1 MIPKTFQMLMKYYS
15 FEYPF
20 YSGRSVSC
28 KICKESQWFTG
39 MELKCDADNGWL
51 KIFNHKAQCQAVE
64 AIKKDLDSTNI
75 RSGLVISPW
84 PAHTNFSCHWFIS
97 SDKNK

>member
-1 MIPKTFQMLMKYYS
+1 MKPQIFQMLMKYYS

-39 MELKCDADNGWL
+39 MELKYDADNGWL
-51 KIFNHKAQCQAVE
+51 KIFKHKAQCQAVVE
-64 AIKKDLDSTNI
+64 INNALKSDSSVKSSWTTQQ
-75 RSGLVISPW
+75 W
-84 PAHTNFSCHWFIS
+84 PRVLEHL
-97 SDKNK
+97 

>member
-1 MIPKTFQMLMKYYS
+1 MKPKTFQMLSKYYN

-39 MELKCDADNGWL
+39 MELKYGADSGWL
-51 KIFNHKAQCQAVE
+51 RIFNHKAQCQAVLE
-64 AIKKDLDSTNI
+64 INNALKSDS
-75 RSGLVISPW
+75 SVKSVW
-84 PAHTNFSCHWFIS
+84 PIPQWPHMRKSL
-97 SDKNK
+97 